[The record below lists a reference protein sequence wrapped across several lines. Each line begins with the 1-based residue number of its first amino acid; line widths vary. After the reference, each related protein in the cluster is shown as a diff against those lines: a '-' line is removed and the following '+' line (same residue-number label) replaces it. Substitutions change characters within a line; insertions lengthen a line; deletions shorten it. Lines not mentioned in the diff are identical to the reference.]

1 MPAFNL
7 VTVITSTAETIAAIV
22 MAVLLLG
29 FLRQYKK
36 GYLRHWTLSWA
47 ALAGYYVAS
56 SIGMGL
62 GLHSNVSSANPIRIL
77 TAMLSGVFGY
87 ASLAWLLFG
96 IYELLRRRPV
106 RIRAY
111 WRTLAVVAAIGI
123 VTSLLFIGPDAV
135 SAKRYF
141 VRVGIRSLVASI
153 AYVGSGLHKTKP
165 GDYGFQPPVNP
176 RPWKSI
182 CDGRRTILLAEAQEA

>member
-1 MPAFNL
+1 
-7 VTVITSTAETIAAIV
+7 

-29 FLRQYKK
+29 FLHQYRKN
-36 GYLRHWTLSWA
+36 YLRHWTLSWA

-87 ASLAWLLFG
+87 ASIAWLLFG

-111 WRTLAVVAAIGI
+111 WRTLAVVAAIGV
-123 VTSLLFIGPDAV
+123 VTSGCVQELGGRACSGRARARARF
-135 SAKRYF
+135 
-141 VRVGIRSLVASI
+141 RSSPFA
-153 AYVGSGLHKTKP
+153 A
-165 GDYGFQPPVNP
+165 
-176 RPWKSI
+176 R
-182 CDGRRTILLAEAQEA
+182 AEASQGFSLSRGRAPAHSG